1 MSTLTASPPPDWS
14 ARQLEIWDLIAERQP
29 RHVLLYG
36 GSRSGKTYM
45 LIFSVILRALR
56 AAGSRHLVARLNH
69 NAIRKSVMLG
79 TFSDVMRDRFPSV
92 AFSLNQSDQIARFP
106 NGAEI
111 HFSGLDSGERVE
123 KLLGLE
129 FVTLYLNEASQIP
142 WAVVPLVRSRL
153 AQVCEYSDGSGI
165 MPARAFYDL
174 NPSGSKHWTAL
185 EWLKGQSPSGGAI
198 ANPNWYLAAQI
209 NPASNPRL
217 SPDYLAELDAM
228 DSRRRARFLLGE
240 FLDDTPG
247 ALWAFEDIDRNRLA
261 QAPPMDRICVAIDP
275 SISNAESA
283 DEAGIVAVGAA
294 GGIGYAIA
302 DESGR
307 YGPEEWARR
316 AIDLFWRV
324 GAGCI
329 VAEQNQGG
337 EMVRLTLAAVDPRV
351 PVILI
356 HAVGSK
362 AARAVPVANLYR
374 LGQFCHVG
382 RLEGLEDEMV
392 SWDPDPPRGS
402 RRWSPGRIDALVHGA
417 RYCLPHT
424 LGLNQMDAPL
434 ISGAGDYRAPKGID
448 YHGSQIVKW
457 RGSDGL

>member
-1 MSTLTASPPPDWS
+1 
-14 ARQLEIWDLIAERQP
+14 
-29 RHVLLYG
+29 
-36 GSRSGKTYM
+36 
-45 LIFSVILRALR
+45 
-56 AAGSRHLVARLNH
+56 
-69 NAIRKSVMLG
+69 
-79 TFSDVMRDRFPSV
+79 
-92 AFSLNQSDQIARFP
+92 
-106 NGAEI
+106 
-111 HFSGLDSGERVE
+111 
-123 KLLGLE
+123 
-129 FVTLYLNEASQIP
+129 
-142 WAVVPLVRSRL
+142 
-153 AQVCEYSDGSGI
+153 

-174 NPSGSKHWTAL
+174 NPSGAKHWTAL
-185 EWLKGQSPSGGAI
+185 EWLRGQSPSGGPI
-198 ANPNWYLAAQI
+198 ANPAWYYAAQI

-247 ALWAFEDIDRNRLA
+247 ALWSFEDIDRNRLA
-261 QAPPMDRICVAIDP
+261 SAPPMDRICVAVDP
-275 SISNAESA
+275 SISNAETA

-316 AIDLFWRV
+316 AVDLFWRV

-356 HAVGSK
+356 HAIGSK

-392 SWDPDPPRGS
+392 SWDPDPPRGQ

-424 LGLNQMDAPL
+424 LGLNQMDAPV
-434 ISGAGDYRAPKGID
+434 ISGAGEYRAPKGLD
-448 YHGSQIVKW
+448 YHGSQITKW